1 MKLITHTQITV
12 DGVMQGNGGA
22 THEEERNGFHRGGW
36 AMGVFDDETMAFI
49 TKTYQNAGAFLFGR
63 KTYELFAG
71 SWGKVADMQ
80 AHPIGLALN
89 SKPKYVAS
97 DTLTDPK
104 WDGTTVLSG
113 NLESA
118 IRKLKAQPGGELQ
131 VHGSGAL
138 VRWLLAHDLVDE
150 MTLLT
155 VPVVLGQGTRL
166 FPDSGPDIAFDLISS
181 KADSQGVTIQV
192 YCPKGRPEYHPSLPE
207 HLK

>member
-1 MKLITHTQITV
+1 
-12 DGVMQGNGGA
+12 
-22 THEEERNGFHRGGW
+22 
-36 AMGVFDDETMAFI
+36 
-49 TKTYQNAGAFLFGR
+49 
-63 KTYELFAG
+63 
-71 SWGKVADMQ
+71 
-80 AHPIGLALN
+80 
-89 SKPKYVAS
+89 
-97 DTLTDPK
+97 
-104 WDGTTVLSG
+104 
-113 NLESA
+113 
-118 IRKLKAQPGGELQ
+118 

-166 FPDSGPDIAFDLISS
+166 FPDSGPDITLDLISS